1 MATFL
6 TIIIAVGALLAL
18 ITGVSAL
25 RAGLRLRRARAA
37 LEAEIGAEVVRL
49 AGRASELEGSLAAL
63 NARAEILPVRISALQ
78 QNLYTLG
85 VLPGALGT
93 SLRQAQK
100 VLTSAGMKSALARP
114 VAELSRSFRNSRYRK

>member
-6 TIIIAVGALLAL
+6 TIIIVAGALLAL
-18 ITGVSAL
+18 VAAVSAL
-25 RAGLRLRRARAA
+25 RAWLRLRRARAV

-63 NARAEILPVRISALQ
+63 NARAEMLPVRISALQ
-78 QNLYTLG
+78 QNLATLCI
-85 VLPGALGT
+85 LTGALGT

-100 VLTSAGMKSALARP
+100 VLTSAGMKSALAKP
-114 VAELSRSFRNSRYRK
+114 IAEISRSYRRSRSR